1 MTTLEI
7 PEEMKKQF
15 EEEKRHHKR
24 TGYEDF
30 EDTGGTIKILSETA
44 NQMQDVL
51 NRSEQL
57 KGTTQLAEIFK
68 KPKQGKIYI
77 YHQGFLTKDIM
88 RKDNVGKKIRSIAAD
103 IRYKATRGEC
113 MIFQKKMSE
122 DFYIY
127 FFVR

>member
-7 PEEMKKQF
+7 PEEMKEKF

-30 EDTGGTIKILSETA
+30 GDAGGTIKILSETA
-44 NQMQDVL
+44 DQMQEVL
-51 NRSEQL
+51 DRSEKL
-57 KGTTQLAEIFK
+57 KGTTQLADIFK

-77 YHQGFLTKDIM
+77 YHQGFLTKDIA
-88 RKDNVGKKIRSIAAD
+88 RDDGVGKKIKTIAAE

-113 MIFQKKMSE
+113 MIFQKKMHE

>member
-30 EDTGGTIKILSETA
+30 EDAGGTIKILSETA
-44 NQMQDVL
+44 NQMQDIL

-57 KGTTQLAEIFK
+57 KGTTQLTEIFK

-77 YHQGFLTKDIM
+77 YHQGFLTKDIT
-88 RKDNVGKKIRSIAAD
+88 RKDSVGKKLGNMAAE

-113 MIFQKKMSE
+113 MLFQKKMSE